1 MTEKTVQRIVAKAIT
16 ATEIN
21 PTKYYHICWWEN
33 RLQCLHVHHTKDIHP
48 AFLSVPGETLMG
60 GLNPHQWQLITT
72 RFMDFCRTRN
82 ITPDGRS
89 LQRKKRTRGK
99 PRQKKFQITEF
110 DSWRLR
116 TLLASSKTSGG
127 ATDPWLDQ
135 LQQLLESADMVAP
148 EKVPDNVVT
157 MNSRVRLRDDR
168 DDKEM
173 SVSLVFPADAA
184 CDADFQ
190 MLKVSV
196 LTPIGLSI
204 LGRRVGD
211 AVEGHVHVDEL
222 LYQPEA
228 AGDFDL

>member
-1 MTEKTVQRIVAKAIT
+1 MTENTVEQIVTKAVT

-21 PTKYYHICWWEN
+21 PTRYYHICWWED
-33 RLQCLHVHHTKDIHP
+33 RLQCLHVRHTKEVHP
-48 AFLSVPGETLMG
+48 VFLSAPGETLMG
-60 GLNPHQWQLITT
+60 GLNPDQWRLITT
-72 RFMDFCRTRN
+72 RFTDFCRTRN
-82 ITPDGRS
+82 ITPETHPP
-89 LQRKKRTRGK
+89 QRKKRTRGK
-99 PRQKKFQITEF
+99 PRQKRIQITEF

-116 TLLASSKTSGG
+116 ALLASSKT
-127 ATDPWLDQ
+127 ARDAIDPWLAR
-135 LQQLLESADMVAP
+135 LQQLLETGDMVAP

-184 CDADFQ
+184 RDADLQ
-190 MLKVSV
+190 TLKVSV
-196 LTPIGLSI
+196 LTPIGLSM

-211 AVEGHVHVDEL
+211 AIEGHVRVDEL